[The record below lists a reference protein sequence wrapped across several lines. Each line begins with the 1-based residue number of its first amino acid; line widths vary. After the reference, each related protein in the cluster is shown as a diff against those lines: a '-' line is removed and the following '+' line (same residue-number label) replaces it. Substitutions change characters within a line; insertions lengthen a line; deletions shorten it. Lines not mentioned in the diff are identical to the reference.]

1 MTRHVDPQNSA
12 DSTSM
17 VWSAELARSIAG
29 QRQRMKALS
38 QGHELRI
45 QNLERAVNDA
55 IEGLLDAEDVGHPHA
70 ASPHVAPPQDMVIE
84 HEERREHDWHS
95 SHKSHVEVAT
105 PEPRRGKPAARPAP
119 TAADSNNWE
128 SYKRQ
133 MLEALDAESEES
145 EQVEPEVAEERL
157 TIEGTIRITDEM
169 VAERDQE
176 ISRLNHLLETYQQN
190 TAKELIGSYEAAFS
204 MDELIIDQR
213 KRLAEAEVALMEKR
227 RLAEVELSQQR
238 AKLARELAELEEKRR
253 ALEAERTQLGLNR
266 GEAPR
271 SDAPP
276 SGKPPRRWL
285 ARLGLKESDTGDND
299 GQQ

>member
-17 VWSAELARSIAG
+17 AWSAELARSIAG

-55 IEGLLDAEDVGHPHA
+55 IEGLLDAEDVMPPHA
-70 ASPHVAPPQDMVIE
+70 APPQDVVIE
-84 HEERREHDWHS
+84 HEERRQQDWHS
-95 SHKSHVEVAT
+95 SHKSHVEAAT
-105 PEPRRGKPAARPAP
+105 PEPRKAKPATRSTP

-133 MLEALDAESEES
+133 MLEALDAESEET
-145 EQVEPEVAEERL
+145 EEVEPELAEERL

-253 ALEAERTQLGLNR
+253 ALDAERTQLGLNR
-266 GEAPR
+266 GEAPS

-276 SGKPPRRWL
+276 SGKPARRWL
-285 ARLGLKESDTGDND
+285 ARLGLKESDTGEND
-299 GQQ
+299 GRQ